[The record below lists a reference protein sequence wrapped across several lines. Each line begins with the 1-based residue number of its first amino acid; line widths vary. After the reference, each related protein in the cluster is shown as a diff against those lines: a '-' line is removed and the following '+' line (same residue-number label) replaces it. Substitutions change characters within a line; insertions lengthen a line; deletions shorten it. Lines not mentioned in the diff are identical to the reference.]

1 MPNKLFIIQKSSPYR
16 CSIYPN
22 DIDDVIRK
30 YMSKI
35 NALEELIIHREN
47 GLLVYLYV
55 TKAGSSNTIGLCIL
69 SDRLCSDIGSLISYF
84 QTISKDLYNQGLVQ
98 SSSFFFPHN
107 QIKKKRVLIDIFLRE
122 KQESLDKLFLKSKNI
137 PALKIDIQKNDVV
150 PCIWGE
156 HDSQWILSQIE
167 IGYHNV
173 FILLKENKSYLYEK
187 FFVLKSIGKYISTK
201 ILIYVVL
208 LICLILLLLNYK
220 EPLLNKINNLLPKIE
235 KVGRTVLPDK
245 EEIHLT
251 NNVIKSTASKNK
263 NILNKDTVNFK
274 RKDSCKTEFTAIN
287 EESIGANHK
296 NQTKVIP
303 SNFIFVPSGK
313 LTHLFVDY
321 DEQFNPVYKNYSVNS
336 FYICKYEVTQREYK
350 AIVGKNP
357 SKYIGE
363 ELPVHNITNA
373 EALIFCQKK
382 SEKEGFDGFYI
393 VKGNKVFLKQK
404 GNGYRL
410 PTDHEWAF
418 AARKGNEAK
427 AYKYAA
433 GNNLNDIAWYGRN
446 SNNRPHKIGLKK
458 PNDRGLYDM
467 CGNVGELA
475 HIGRKEIWS
484 KGGSYEE
491 WPYDGHVFHEDDARG
506 YSGGGINSK
515 EKDPTAGIRLVFIPK
530 GMEPSFNF

>member
-1 MPNKLFIIQKSSPYR
+1 MANKLFIIQKSSPYR

-30 YMSKI
+30 YMSKV

-55 TKAGSSNTIGLCIL
+55 VNLGVSSKIGLCIL
-69 SDRLCSDIGSLISYF
+69 SDKLCSDIGGLICYF
-84 QTISKDLYNQGLVQ
+84 QTISKELCKQGLLQ

-107 QIKKKRVLIDIFLRE
+107 QFKNKRVLIDIFLRE
-122 KQESLDKLFLKSKNI
+122 KQESLDKLFSKSKNV

-150 PCIWGE
+150 PCVWGK

-167 IGYHNV
+167 TGYHNV
-173 FILLKENKSYLYEK
+173 FIILKEKKSKLHENSS
-187 FFVLKSIGKYISTK
+187 LLSSISEHISAK
-201 ILIYVVL
+201 VIIYVVL
-208 LICLILLLLNYK
+208 LTCLILLLMGYK
-220 EPLLNKINNLLPKIE
+220 VPLLNKINNLLTAKE
-235 KVGRTVLPDK
+235 KVETVSLQK
-245 EEIHLT
+245 EKNNLA
-251 NNVIKSTASKNK
+251 NNVIKSASSQNK
-263 NILNKDTVNFK
+263 DLCNKDTVKFV
-274 RKDSCKTEFTAIN
+274 RKDTTKTTYTTKK
-287 EESIGANHK
+287 EESIREIRK
-296 NQTKVIP
+296 NLTTAIP

-321 DEQFNPVYKNYSVNS
+321 DEQVNPIYKNFSVNS
-336 FYICKYEVTQREYK
+336 YYICKYEVTQKEYK
-350 AIVGKNP
+350 AIMGKNP

-382 SEKEGFDGFYI
+382 SEKEGYDGFYI
-393 VKGNKVFLKQK
+393 IKGSKVFLKQK

-530 GMEPSFNF
+530 GMEPSFKF

>member
-1 MPNKLFIIQKSSPYR
+1 MTNKLFIIQKSSPYR

-30 YMSKI
+30 YMSKV

-55 TKAGSSNTIGLCIL
+55 VNLGVSSKIGLCIL
-69 SDRLCSDIGSLISYF
+69 SDKLCSDICDLIRFF
-84 QTISKDLYNQGLVQ
+84 QTISKELCGQRLLQ
-98 SSSFFFPHN
+98 SSFFFPHS
-107 QIKKKRVLIDIFLRE
+107 QIKNKRVLIDIFLRE
-122 KQESLDKLFLKSKNI
+122 KQESLDKLFSKSKNV

-150 PCIWGE
+150 PCVWGE

-167 IGYHNV
+167 TGYHNIFV
-173 FILLKENKSYLYEK
+173 ILKEKKLHEITILLS
-187 FFVLKSIGKYISTK
+187 SISEHISTK
-201 ILIYVVL
+201 VIICVVL
-208 LICLILLLLNYK
+208 LICLISLLMSCK
-220 EPLLNKINNLLPKIE
+220 DFLLNKINNLLIE
-235 KVGRTVLPDK
+235 KEKTETVSKQK
-245 EEIHLT
+245 EKNIIA
-251 NNVIKSTASKNK
+251 NNVIKTALSKNK
-263 NILNKDTVNFK
+263 DNFDKNAVKFVRKDTAK
-274 RKDSCKTEFTAIN
+274 TIYTAKDKERKGEIRKT
-287 EESIGANHK
+287 
-296 NQTKVIP
+296 QTTIIP
-303 SNFIFVPSGK
+303 FNFIFVPSGK

-321 DEQFNPVYKNYSVNS
+321 DEQVNPIYKNFSVNS
-336 FYICKYEVTQREYK
+336 FYICKYEVTQKEYK
-350 AIVGKNP
+350 AIMGKNP

-382 SEKEGFDGFYI
+382 SEKEGYDGFYI
-393 VKGNKVFLKQK
+393 IKGSKVFLKQK

-410 PTDHEWAF
+410 PTEHEWAF

-467 CGNVGELA
+467 CGNVGELV
-475 HIGRKEIWS
+475 HIGRKEIWG

-506 YSGGGINSK
+506 YSGGRINSK

-530 GMEPSFNF
+530 EMEPSFNFY

>member
-1 MPNKLFIIQKSSPYR
+1 MANKLFIIQKSYPYR
-16 CSIYPN
+16 YNIYPN

-30 YMSKI
+30 YMSKV

-55 TKAGSSNTIGLCIL
+55 VNLGISSKIGLCIL
-69 SDRLCSDIGSLISYF
+69 SDKLCSDIGGLICYF
-84 QTISKDLYNQGLVQ
+84 QTISKELCKQGLLQ

-107 QIKKKRVLIDIFLRE
+107 QLKNKRVLIDIFLRE
-122 KQESLDKLFLKSKNI
+122 KQKSLDKLFSKSKNV

-150 PCIWGE
+150 PCVWGE

-167 IGYHNV
+167 TGYHNV
-173 FILLKENKSYLYEK
+173 FILLKENKSNLHEK
-187 FFVLKSIGKYISTK
+187 FFLLNKINKFVSTK
-201 ILIYVVL
+201 VIIYVVI
-208 LICLILLLLNYK
+208 LICLILLLMSYK
-220 EPLLNKINNLLPKIE
+220 EPLLNKINNLLNEIE
-235 KVGRTVLPDK
+235 KVETVSPQK
-245 EEIHLT
+245 EKNNLAY
-251 NNVIKSTASKNK
+251 NVIKSGSLKNK
-263 NILNKDTVNFK
+263 DIYDNDTVKITRKDTVK
-274 RKDSCKTEFTAIN
+274 
-287 EESIGANHK
+287 
-296 NQTKVIP
+296 TKVIP
-303 SNFIFVPSGK
+303 LNFIFVSSGK

-321 DEQFNPVYKNYSVNS
+321 DEQVNPIYKSFSVNS

-350 AIVGKNP
+350 AIMGKNP

-382 SEKEGFDGFYI
+382 SEKEGYDGFYI
-393 VKGNKVFLKQK
+393 IKGSKVFLKQK

-458 PNDRGLYDM
+458 PNERGLYDM

-515 EKDPTAGIRLVFIPK
+515 EKEPTAGIRLVFIPK

>member
-1 MPNKLFIIQKSSPYR
+1 MANKLFIIQKSFPYR
-16 CSIYPN
+16 YCIYPN
-22 DIDDVIRK
+22 DIDGVIRK
-30 YMSKI
+30 YMSKV

-55 TKAGSSNTIGLCIL
+55 VNLRVSTKIGLCIL
-69 SDRLCSDIGSLISYF
+69 SDKLCSDICGLIRYF
-84 QTISKDLYNQGLVQ
+84 QTVSKELFKQRLLQ

-107 QIKKKRVLIDIFLRE
+107 QIKNNRVLIDIFLRE
-122 KQESLDKLFLKSKNI
+122 KQESLDKLFFKSKNV
-137 PALKIDIQKNDVV
+137 PALKIDIQKNDIV
-150 PCIWGE
+150 PCVWGE

-167 IGYHNV
+167 TGYHNI
-173 FILLKENKSYLYEK
+173 FIILKENNSKLHEK
-187 FFVLKSIGKYISTK
+187 KILLSSISEHISTK
-201 ILIYVVL
+201 VIIYIVL
-208 LICLILLLLNYK
+208 LICLISLLMSYK
-220 EPLLNKINNLLPKIE
+220 DSLLNKINNLLIEIE
-235 KVGRTVLPDK
+235 KVETISAQK
-245 EEIHLT
+245 EKNIPA
-251 NNVIKSTASKNK
+251 NNVIKSASSPKK
-263 NILNKDTVNFK
+263 DIYDKDTVKFVQ
-274 RKDSCKTEFTAIN
+274 KDTAKTIYTAKDK
-287 EESIGANHK
+287 ESTGGSRK
-296 NQTKVIP
+296 NQTTIIP
-303 SNFIFVPSGK
+303 FNFIFVPSGK

-321 DEQFNPVYKNYSVNS
+321 DEQVNPIYKNFWLNS
-336 FYICKYEVTQREYK
+336 FYICKYEVTQKEYK
-350 AIVGKNP
+350 AIMGKNP

-363 ELPVHNITNA
+363 ELPVHNIKNA

-382 SEKEGFDGFYI
+382 SEKEGYDGFYI
-393 VKGNKVFLKQK
+393 IKGSKVFLKRD

-427 AYKYAA
+427 ASKYAA

-458 PNDRGLYDM
+458 PNGRGLYDM
-467 CGNVGELA
+467 CGNVSELA
-475 HIGRKEIWS
+475 HVGRKEIWS